1 MRSQHSKLNAIA
13 SARDRSRLATRH
25 TSLASVDNEQSEVT
39 RKPPTIYQVPKINV
53 PHNLEEFAK
62 LFQQELTSIAQSQ
75 SIILTLWEQ
84 HQANQ
89 VMIAQLQI
97 KVAELSAAQS
107 WAGISRDN
115 NET

>member
-1 MRSQHSKLNAIA
+1 MKSQHSKLKAIA
-13 SARDRSRLATRH
+13 NAQERSRLATRH

-62 LFQQELTSIAQSQ
+62 LLHQELTSIAQSQ

-84 HQANQ
+84 HQASQ
-89 VMIAQLQI
+89 LTIAKLQAR
-97 KVAELSAAQS
+97 VNELSESQS
-107 WAGISRDN
+107 WAGINCDN
-115 NET
+115 KEP